1 MPQHS
6 KREICIT
13 QLGDA
18 VVSHS
23 ILADTHKLLIDNLDL
38 EEDSD
43 DDEMLNTKVLAAIQ
57 YAAVTNFC
65 YLFQETKYHP
75 DIKGK
80 LLGDGM
86 PEWKKMYLD
95 ISTMTRKF

>member
-1 MPQHS
+1 MPRHS

-18 VVSHS
+18 VVLHS
-23 ILADTHKLLIDNLDL
+23 IFADTFKLLIDNLDS

-57 YAAVTNFC
+57 YAAVTNFH
-65 YLFQETKYHP
+65 YLF
-75 DIKGK
+75 
-80 LLGDGM
+80 
-86 PEWKKMYLD
+86 
-95 ISTMTRKF
+95 